1 MVKKLRLPKDEQFG
15 DVCCEFAEAP
25 EVGQQPVQQ
34 DPSKNLPATW
44 RRVSKG
50 ASKRG
55 QGLMAPR

>member
-34 DPSKNLPATW
+34 VFPMP
-44 RRVSKG
+44 
-50 ASKRG
+50 
-55 QGLMAPR
+55 